1 MSQDFRLY
9 NSAEVW
15 DQEIQLGQQNLLR
28 ALRDFWPAGVATALD
43 VGCGD
48 GKLTRILAAET
59 GIQIVGFDNSAEA
72 LSRLPLPTML
82 GDAAAM
88 PFDDGHFDLVFS
100 TDTLE
105 HVPDQTHEQVWS
117 EIFRVANKY
126 VMVGVPF
133 REELLDASALC
144 PQCGKSY
151 HVNWHQ
157 RSYDL
162 ESLHRRAPAG
172 WHVQATVISGES
184 WPEVLPL
191 ETQLRRKV
199 LGEWSGW
206 SMAVCPH
213 CGAAGTEPPQA
224 RPLPALTAAAL
235 GQLVYQSLKERRVWR
250 SHSEILV
257 VYGKT
262 SRFTAP
268 TLAEPARSERPAT
281 LAEPAR
287 QPVHDQLVSY
297 PQVARCV
304 KAADGGLI
312 LQFPAYESAYEL
324 TVERSPSSEG
334 PLYASV
340 EDGLGVLYSG
350 VLLAQGQHKAT
361 IQLSRDC
368 VPGLYGI
375 LLRTARR
382 DALVAV
388 RLGEG
393 PVVSWLEPAPGQ
405 VAYQRIGCGAPALY
419 VQAVE
424 ATWLDDTFIN
434 CEEGETDAVCG
445 WAKLFSA
452 IELIA
457 TRQQALFGRE
467 LDESLRLLEKRALE
481 ADGLAVKVQNLE
493 AERQALRARSKE
505 ADALA
510 VRVQNLSAQN
520 GDLEKRALETDGLAV
535 KVQNLEAERQ
545 ALRARS
551 KEADALAVCVQ
562 NLSAQNSELEKRALE
577 ADGLAVKV
585 QNLAT
590 EREELL
596 HEIVTIQSEYAQLK
610 LALDQVKN
618 RTEHKIGN
626 AVRGMVS
633 RSRTINQA

>member
-28 ALRDFWPAGVATALD
+28 ALRDFWPAGVSTALD

-48 GKLTRILAAET
+48 GKLTRVLAAET

-72 LSRLPLPTML
+72 LSRLALPTVL

-117 EIFRVANKY
+117 EIFRVARTH

-144 PQCGKSY
+144 PQCGRSY

-162 ESLHRRAPAG
+162 QSLHRRAPAG

-213 CGAAGTEPPQA
+213 CGAAGTEPPQP

-235 GQLVYQSLKERRVWR
+235 GQLVYGSLKERRVWR

-268 TLAEPARSERPAT
+268 TLAAPARSERPAT

-287 QPVHDQLVSY
+287 QPLRDQLVSY

-312 LQFPAYESAYEL
+312 LQFPAYEAAHEL
-324 TVERSPSSEG
+324 TVERSPGVDG
-334 PLYASV
+334 PVSASV
-340 EDGLGVLYSG
+340 EDGLGVLHTG
-350 VLLAQGQHKAT
+350 VVLAQGQGKAT
-361 IQLSRDC
+361 IQLPRDC
-368 VPGLYGI
+368 VPGLYGV
-375 LLRTARR
+375 LLRAARS
-382 DALVAV
+382 DALAAV
-388 RLGEG
+388 RLGAG

-405 VAYQRIGCGAPALY
+405 VAYQRIGRGAPALY
-419 VQAVE
+419 VQAVSP
-424 ATWLDDTFIN
+424 TWLDDTFLA
-434 CEEGETDAVCG
+434 GTKDVPDLAG
-445 WAKLFSA
+445 DWGRLLSA
-452 IELIA
+452 IEQLA
-457 TRQQALFGRE
+457 ARQQALLGRE
-467 LDESLRLLEKRALE
+467 LDESRRLLDRQTVALQNAEAERRVLLARAEEADRLAVQVQNLQAERDLLLAHSVEADRLAVQVQNLKAERRALLARAEE
-481 ADGLAVKVQNLE
+481 ADRLAVQVQNLQAERDLLLAHSVEADRLAVQVQNLE
-493 AERQALRARSKE
+493 AELLAVQGELRAR
-505 ADALA
+505 
-510 VRVQNLSAQN
+510 
-520 GDLEKRALETDGLAV
+520 TD
-535 KVQNLEAERQ
+535 ERDTH
-545 ALRARS
+545 A
-551 KEADALAVCVQ
+551 
-562 NLSAQNSELEKRALE
+562 
-577 ADGLAVKV
+577 
-585 QNLAT
+585 
-590 EREELL
+590 
-596 HEIVTIQSEYAQLK
+596 
-610 LALDQVKN
+610 LALDDV
-618 RTEHKIGN
+618 
-626 AVRGMVS
+626 
-633 RSRTINQA
+633 RSRTEYKIGHTLRRALGKRQP

>member
-48 GKLTRILAAET
+48 GKLTRVLAAEA

-72 LSRLPLPTML
+72 LSRLPLPTVL

-88 PFDDGHFDLVFS
+88 PFDDGHFDLVLS

-117 EIFRVANKY
+117 EIFRVANKH

-157 RSYDL
+157 RRYDI

-172 WHVQATVISGES
+172 WHVQATVVSGES

-213 CGAAGTEPPQA
+213 CGAAGTEPPQP
-224 RPLPALTAAAL
+224 RSLPALTAVAL
-235 GQLVYQSLKERRVWR
+235 GLQVYESLKERRIWR

-257 VYGKT
+257 VYGKA
-262 SRFTAP
+262 SHFTTPSLAAP
-268 TLAEPARSERPAT
+268 AHSERPAT

-287 QPVHDQLVSY
+287 QPLYDHLVSY

-304 KAADGGLI
+304 RAADGELI
-312 LQFPAYESAYEL
+312 IQFPAYEAAREL
-324 TVERSPSSEG
+324 TVERSPGFDG
-334 PLYASV
+334 PVDASL
-340 EDGLGVLYSG
+340 EDGLGVLHTG
-350 VLLAQGQHKAT
+350 VLLAHGQHTVT
-361 IQLSRDC
+361 IPLSRDC
-368 VPGLYGI
+368 VPGQYGI
-375 LLRTARR
+375 LLRTARKESL
-382 DALVAV
+382 AAV
-388 RLGEG
+388 LLGVS
-393 PVVSWLEPAPGQ
+393 PVVSWLEPTPGRA
-405 VAYQRIGCGAPALY
+405 AYQRIGRGTPALY
-419 VQAVE
+419 VQVVSP
-424 ATWLDDTFIN
+424 TWLDDTFVA
-434 CEEGETDAVCG
+434 G
-445 WAKLFSA
+445 AKDVSDLTGDWWRVLSA
-452 IELIA
+452 IERLGA
-457 TRQQALFGRE
+457 HQHALLGRE
-467 LDESLRLLEKRALE
+467 RDEFRRLLDRQAVALQNAEGDRQLLEQRTRE
-481 ADGLAVKVQNLE
+481 ADALAVTVQNLE
-493 AERQALRARSKE
+493 AERDLLLMRGAEADRLAVQVQNLSAQCQALEQRARE

-510 VRVQNLSAQN
+510 V
-520 GDLEKRALETDGLAV
+520 T
-535 KVQNLEAERQ
+535 VQNLEAELNAVLEQ
-545 ALRARS
+545 LRARTDERDAFIRTLDDVCS
-551 KEADALAVCVQ
+551 LPEYKLGHALRKALA
-562 NLSAQNSELEKRALE
+562 KR
-577 ADGLAVKV
+577 
-585 QNLAT
+585 
-590 EREELL
+590 
-596 HEIVTIQSEYAQLK
+596 QS
-610 LALDQVKN
+610 
-618 RTEHKIGN
+618 
-626 AVRGMVS
+626 
-633 RSRTINQA
+633 